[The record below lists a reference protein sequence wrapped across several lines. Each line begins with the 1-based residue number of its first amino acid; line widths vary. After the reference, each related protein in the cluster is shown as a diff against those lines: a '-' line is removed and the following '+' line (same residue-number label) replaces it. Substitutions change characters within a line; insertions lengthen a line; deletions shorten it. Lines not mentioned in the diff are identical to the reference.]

1 MINEKKKN
9 RKGLTFRTSIP
20 LENRRV
26 GMDSKFRRK
35 KICIVDYFT
44 NGRERERE
52 KIEIG
57 LRWKCGIY
65 LEIGVQEDFKRK

>member
-1 MINEKKKN
+1 MINEKKKKN

-52 KIEIG
+52 N
-57 LRWKCGIY
+57 RNW
-65 LEIGVQEDFKRK
+65 FKVEMWNLFRDRCPRGF

>member
-1 MINEKKKN
+1 MINEKKKKN

-44 NGRERERE
+44 NGRERGRE
-52 KIEIG
+52 N
-57 LRWKCGIY
+57 RNW
-65 LEIGVQEDFKRK
+65 FKVEMWNLFRDRCPRGF